1 MTVRMFQHNTGILG
15 LAEVID
21 VTGFRRGIVVSWIH
35 HDRANTGEYQSSIKK
50 GDRSIE

>member
-1 MTVRMFQHNTGILG
+1 MFQHDTGILG

-21 VTGFRRGIVVSWIH
+21 VTGFRRGIVVSWIC
-35 HDRANTGEYQSSIKK
+35 HDGANTGEYQSSIKK